1 MPVLTRNQETGI
13 ETALGSLV
21 AQQLIDLLNAA
32 QRPTAPVVPPLVNHT
47 PPTYAA
53 DTDYSETIDGAQVT
67 YLTVG
72 AVRSFWE
79 VTLALAPKHI
89 NALRDEGITH
99 PKDLAQ
105 FTSKEF
111 DMVIRSMKGRQAALP
126 GLAQMRL
133 KQACD
138 YFQFLLATDR
148 KMKNQYL
155 THDSIKNMLFSSR
168 HLRTLTAR
176 KLEDFLS

>member
-1 MPVLTRNQETGI
+1 M
-13 ETALGSLV
+13 
-21 AQQLIDLLNAA
+21 
-32 QRPTAPVVPPLVNHT
+32 PPLVNHT

-53 DTDYSETIDGAQVT
+53 DTNYSETIDGTLVT

-72 AVRSFWE
+72 AVCSFWE
-79 VTLALAPKHI
+79 VTLALLPKHI

-99 PKDLAQ
+99 PKDLVQ

-111 DMVIRSMKGRQAALP
+111 DMVIRSMKGRQAELP

-138 YFQFLLATDR
+138 YFQFLLAMDR

-155 THDSIKNMLFSSR
+155 THDSIKR
-168 HLRTLTAR
+168 HAIQFQAFKDTDSKEVGGLP
-176 KLEDFLS
+176 KLVSNTDVYRGWIEWRNIFGKSLVLIFPLCLSPSGE